1 MISLPLRTRQYGSP
15 MAADSRSGG
24 DKAMGF
30 ANDSTIEVACPCC
43 GARLTVDT
51 RLARVIA
58 HEAAPKAKRPEAHH
72 LDRAGEVLQ
81 KQAEQREAHFRTS
94 AEEEKIKSDLLAR
107 KFEEALKKSR
117 GEPITRPQRDID
129 LD

>member
-1 MISLPLRTRQYGSP
+1 MGSSEET
-15 MAADSRSGG
+15 A
-24 DKAMGF
+24 
-30 ANDSTIEVACPCC
+30 IEVACPCC
-43 GARLTVDT
+43 GARLKVDT
-51 RLARVIA
+51 LLARVIA
-58 HEAAPKAKRPEAHH
+58 HEPPPKARRPETDH
-72 LDRAGEVLQ
+72 LDRASEVLQ
-81 KQAEQREAHFRTS
+81 KQAEQREAHFRSS

>member
-1 MISLPLRTRQYGSP
+1 M
-15 MAADSRSGG
+15 DSTE
-24 DKAMGF
+24 
-30 ANDSTIEVACPCC
+30 DSTIEIACPCC
-43 GARLTVDT
+43 GARLKVDT
-51 RLARVIA
+51 LLARVVA
-58 HEAAPKAKRPEAHH
+58 HEAPPKPKRPEADH
-72 LDRAGEVLQ
+72 LNRASEFLQ

-117 GEPITRPQRDID
+117 GEPVTRPQRDID

>member
-1 MISLPLRTRQYGSP
+1 MS
-15 MAADSRSGG
+15 
-24 DKAMGF
+24 F
-30 ANDSTIEVACPCC
+30 AEETAIEVACPCC
-43 GARLTVDT
+43 GARLRIDT
-51 RLARVIA
+51 LLARVIA
-58 HEAAPKAKRPEAHH
+58 HEPPPKARRPEADH
-72 LDRAGEVLQ
+72 LDRAREVLQ
-81 KQAEQREAHFRTS
+81 SQAEEREAHFRSS

>member
-1 MISLPLRTRQYGSP
+1 
-15 MAADSRSGG
+15 
-24 DKAMGF
+24 MGF
-30 ANDSTIEVACPCC
+30 PEDSTVEVVCPCC
-43 GARLTVDT
+43 SARLKVDT
-51 RLARVIA
+51 LLARVIA
-58 HEAAPKAKRPEAHH
+58 HEAPPKPKRPEAEH
-72 LDRAGEVLQ
+72 LNRASEFLQ
-81 KQAEQREAHFRTS
+81 KQAEQREAHFRSS

>member
-1 MISLPLRTRQYGSP
+1 
-15 MAADSRSGG
+15 
-24 DKAMGF
+24 MGIPES
-30 ANDSTIEVACPCC
+30 STIEVFCPCC
-43 GARLTVDT
+43 GARLKVDAV
-51 RLARVIA
+51 LGRVIA
-58 HEAAPKAKRPEAHH
+58 HEAAPKPKRPEADH
-72 LDRAGEVLQ
+72 LNRASAVLQ
-81 KQAEQREAHFRTS
+81 KQAEQREAHFRSS